1 MLLKPVGRGPC
12 LPTVAYFI
20 PELNLD
26 LARNSRQRETQT
38 RYSSYRQKEQDK
50 TSGDKTNKTCT
61 KKTCSTKTKIASER
75 AKTAGGDWEEKGSSL
90 AFLFVRTS
98 TIKYSNRN
106 IKNKSAGP
114 G

>member
-75 AKTAGGDWEEKGSSL
+75 ASENSGRGLGRERVIPRFLPGPAEGGHRS
-90 AFLFVRTS
+90 
-98 TIKYSNRN
+98 
-106 IKNKSAGP
+106 
-114 G
+114 